1 MPQLIG
7 IALWAIIPAVIAGKK
22 GRNAIGYYFL
32 SFLITPLI
40 TTIIVICLKNLKNVP
55 NDVSLQT
62 KIVNEPTLNLREQN
76 KFICKQCGTYHTGW
90 YQKCPTCGAIGKME
104 KATAQ
109 PIPIPSHKQQAIKEQ
124 NKIMNFPS
132 TTSFCRYCGEKLP
145 EDSIF
150 CQYCGRKIL

>member
-22 GRNAIGYYFL
+22 GRSAIGYYFL

-40 TTIIVICLKNLKNVP
+40 TTIIVICLKNLKNVS
-55 NDVSLQT
+55 NDVPLQT
-62 KIVNEPTLNLREQN
+62 EIVNEPALNSREQ
-76 KFICKQCGTYHTGW
+76 KKYICKQCGTYHTGW

-104 KATAQ
+104 KATEQ
-109 PIPIPSHKQQAIKEQ
+109 PIPLPSHKQQEITRTTD
-124 NKIMNFPS
+124 FPAVS
-132 TTSFCRYCGEKLP
+132 SFCRYCGEKLP
-145 EDSIF
+145 EDSVF